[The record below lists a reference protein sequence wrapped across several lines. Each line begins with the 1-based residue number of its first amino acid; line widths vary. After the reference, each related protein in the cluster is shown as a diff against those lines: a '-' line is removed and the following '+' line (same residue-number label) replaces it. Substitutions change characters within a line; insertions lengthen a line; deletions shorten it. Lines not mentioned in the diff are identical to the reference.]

1 MIIRE
6 DAVKFTDQMGVE
18 IHLPRP
24 PEHII
29 CLVPSLTELLYDL
42 GLEQEVVGITR
53 YCPQPEDKHWRP
65 VVIGGTKDFN
75 FDQIDALS
83 PDLIIG
89 SREENYLEGISR
101 LRERYQAWLSDVIT
115 LKDALNM
122 ITDIG
127 SIVDKNTIADKLVR
141 EIASEFSQLTDYPP
155 LRIAY
160 LIWKDPFMV
169 AAGGT
174 FIDEI
179 LKHGGFLN
187 IFQLSDRYPVI
198 DPADLTAAEVI
209 LLSSEPYAFTENDV
223 MEIRIANPQSKV
235 LHVDGKI
242 FTWYGSHLRK
252 TPAYLRQLR
261 AALE

>member
-1 MIIRE
+1 M
-6 DAVKFTDQMGVE
+6 KFTDQTGIEVL
-18 IHLPRP
+18 LPGPLER
-24 PEHII
+24 II

-42 GLEQEVVGITR
+42 GLEQEIVGVAR
-53 YCPQPEDKHWRP
+53 YCPQPEDKRWRP
-65 VVIGGTKDFN
+65 VIIGGTKDFN
-75 FDQIDALS
+75 FDQIAALS

-101 LRERYQAWLSDVIT
+101 LRERYPVWLSDVIT

-127 SIVDKNTIADKLVR
+127 NIVDKKTIADKLVR
-141 EIASEFSQLTDYPP
+141 EIASEFSKLAVYSP
-155 LRIAY
+155 LKIAY

-169 AAGGT
+169 AANGT
-174 FIDEI
+174 FINEI
-179 LKHGGFLN
+179 LKHGGFSN
-187 IFQLSDRYPVI
+187 IFQQSNRYPVI

-223 MEIRIANPQSKV
+223 MEIRIANPQCKV
-235 LHVDGKI
+235 LQVDGKI